1 MTDAS
6 TEESGLRIDTLAIT
20 AGRPSPAPGRPLST
34 PIVLASNFRADGPV
48 EYARDGGTDTWQA
61 LETAVGA
68 LEGGDAVAFASGM
81 AAAAAIL
88 ESLPTG
94 ASVIVPADCYAGVR
108 ALLNDGAA
116 HGRWKVTA
124 VDITDTAATEQ
135 AAWAADLLWLESPT
149 NPLIDIADLPRL
161 CAFGRDRGAVV
172 VVDNTFATA
181 LLQRPLSLGADYVL
195 HSATKFIGGHSDL
208 LSGIV
213 VARDASRAAPIR
225 RRRQLAGGTPGA
237 LESYLALR
245 GLRTMPVRL
254 DRAQSSA
261 GVLAPR
267 LAAHPAVSRVR
278 YPGLP
283 DDPGHARAAAQMAGF
298 GSMLAFEVVGG
309 AAAADAVCS
318 GVRVAVAATSLG
330 GVETTIE
337 RRAKLAGQA
346 HIPPG
351 LIRLSVG
358 IEHVEDLWADLDRAL
373 AAGGRSG

>member
-1 MTDAS
+1 MTDPN
-6 TEESGLRIDTLAIT
+6 TEASGLRIETLAIT
-20 AGRPSPAPGRPLST
+20 AGRPPAAPGRPLST

-61 LETAVGA
+61 LEAAVGM

-88 ESLPTG
+88 DALPVG
-94 ASVIVPADCYAGVR
+94 ASVVVPADCYAGVR
-108 ALLNDGAA
+108 TLLDDGAT

-149 NPLIDIADLPRL
+149 NPLIDVADLARL
-161 CAFGRDRGAVV
+161 CAFGRDRGAGV
-172 VVDNTFATA
+172 VVDNTFATP
-181 LLQRPLSLGADYVL
+181 LLQRPLTFGADYVL

-208 LSGIV
+208 LMGIV
-213 VARDASRAAPIR
+213 VAGDSAAAARIR
-225 RRRQLAGGTPGA
+225 RRRQVAGGTPGA
-237 LESYLALR
+237 LEAYLALR

-254 DRAQSSA
+254 EKSQASA
-261 GVLAPR
+261 GLLAHR
-267 LAAHPAVSRVR
+267 LATHPGVTRVR

-283 DDPGHARAAAQMAGF
+283 TDPGHARAATQMAGF
-298 GSMLAFEVVGG
+298 GSMLAFEVLGG
-309 AAAADAVCS
+309 AAAADAVCAA
-318 GVRVAVAATSLG
+318 VRVVVAATSLG

-337 RRAKLAGQA
+337 RRAKLPGQE

-351 LIRLSVG
+351 LIRMSVG
-358 IEHVEDLWADLDRAL
+358 VEHVEDLWADLDRAL
-373 AAGGRSG
+373 RTAAG